1 MLAALMGAFTHDACA
16 QARKGR
22 KPAKVAAPVK
32 TQEDINFE
40 NLLSAT
46 AKVSF
51 IDSTTVSADD
61 YIGSL
66 PLSGSAGRI
75 SIEMKDSVATYSYIN
90 EQENKKIIAVADND
104 GNHKLFSLYKEGSS
118 WSAPEPIEI
127 SGDFTD
133 IICPYMMS
141 DGVTLYFAAKGGN
154 DNVGGYDVFFTFYD
168 ADDER
173 YANPQ
178 SLGLPY
184 NSTADDFYCITDEF
198 NQLGYLVTTRKQE
211 KGKVCIYPFIPTESR
226 ETYAQNEDMEDEELI
241 PYARLASISMT
252 QTDKGAVESAQ
263 KRLHEAK
270 HSLSAK
276 GNSGVCFQLNA
287 KVMYTSL
294 SDFRNKE
301 NASKYSVLTER
312 KAELMEKEKQL
323 DEARVRYHNG
333 DKRAASTITSLEE
346 WVMKQRTTLV
356 QEEKAIRES
365 ELKYHK

>member
-1 MLAALMGAFTHDACA
+1 MGVFTHDACA

-32 TQEDINFE
+32 TQEDINFD

-51 IDSTTVSADD
+51 IDSTTVSADN
-61 YIGSL
+61 YVSSI
-66 PLSGSAGRI
+66 PLSSSAGRV

-90 EQENKKIIAVADND
+90 EQENKKIIAVAEKE
-104 GNHKLFSLYKEGSS
+104 GNHKLFSLYKEGTS

-127 SGDFTD
+127 SGNFTD

-154 DNVGGYDVFFTFYD
+154 DNVGGYDIFFTFYD

-184 NSTADDFYCITDEF
+184 NSTADDFYCITDEY
-198 NQLGYLVTTRKQE
+198 NQLGYLVTSRMQDT
-211 KGKVCIYPFIPTESR
+211 GKVCIYPFIPTESR
-226 ETYAQNEDMEDEELI
+226 ETYAQSDDIIDEELI
-241 PYARLASISMT
+241 PYAKLTSIAKT
-252 QTDKGAVESAQ
+252 QTDKKAVESAQ
-263 KRLHEAK
+263 KRLYDAK
-270 HSLSAK
+270 HSLASK
-276 GNSGVCFQLNA
+276 GTTSVCFQLNG
-287 KVMYTSL
+287 KIIYTSL

-301 NASKYSVLTER
+301 NGSKYAALSER
-312 KAELMEKEKQL
+312 KAELSEKEKQL
-323 DEARVRYHNG
+323 EEARVRYHNG

-346 WVMKQRTTLV
+346 WVMKQRTTLA

-365 ELKYHK
+365 ELKLYK